1 MMREIIYSLPN
12 QISAAVGIVPDFSFP
27 GKKYNMVLVCG
38 MGGSGISGEA
48 LSALYPQIQIVS
60 NKDYDIPRFID
71 KNTLA
76 VVISYSGNTEETLSN
91 YRQLS
96 KRKIDMV
103 LLSSDGQL
111 LKKKALHKVKVPAGL
126 PPRGAL
132 GYLFAPLPLII
143 YQAQLVHSDPRKELL
158 ELAAFLVRQRDDIE
172 RLARKI
178 SKRFIDK
185 IIIIYAN
192 SSLFTPVANRWRCQ
206 LNENAKVFC
215 HYNVIPEMNHNEI
228 VGLGRPR
235 KFNRDT
241 LLVFLHD
248 PAAHPRN
255 KARCRLLKTLVKNEL
270 SDVLDVQP
278 RGKTALQR
286 MFWTIMLGDFA
297 SYYLAVT
304 TGVDPMR
311 VDRIDRLKKKLTK
324 LK

>member
-27 GKKYNMVLVCG
+27 RKKYNMVLICG

-48 LSALYPQIQIVS
+48 LSALYPQIRIVS

-71 KNTLA
+71 KNVLA
-76 VVISYSGNTEETLSN
+76 VLISYSGNTEETLSN

-103 LLSSDGQL
+103 ILSSDGQL
-111 LKKKALHKVKVPAGL
+111 FKKKALHKIKVPPGL

-132 GYLFAPLPLII
+132 GYLFAPLPVII
-143 YQAQLVHSDPRKELL
+143 YQAQLIDYDPRNELL
-158 ELAAFLVRQRDDIE
+158 ELAAFLVRHRDDIE

-228 VGLGRPR
+228 VGWQ
-235 KFNRDT
+235 NDT
-241 LLVFLHD
+241 LKIKINASAQKGKANKELINFLSKEWNI
-248 PAAHPRN
+248 PKRN
-255 KARCRLLKTLVKNEL
+255 LEIKKGRKSNIKILKIENVSSL
-270 SDVLDVQP
+270 SLP
-278 RGKTALQR
+278 PK
-286 MFWTIMLGDFA
+286 
-297 SYYLAVT
+297 S
-304 TGVDPMR
+304 
-311 VDRIDRLKKKLTK
+311 
-324 LK
+324 